1 MEFVLGIIVIIAA
14 IYAIVKIINS
24 NADTGKKVL
33 WILLVV
39 ILPVIGFIAWYLAGP
54 K

>member
-24 NADTGKKVL
+24 NADSVKRCFGSCL
-33 WILLVV
+33 W
-39 ILPVIGFIAWYLAGP
+39 
-54 K
+54 